1 MDHRRHE
8 EKEEAS
14 PQQKANKRCKEKE
27 DQLINNYLLISEQ
40 NLTIWVIK
48 SVRINYETCVGM
60 LLRTYISAAGEIG
73 TLFPY

>member
-40 NLTIWVIK
+40 NLTI
-48 SVRINYETCVGM
+48 
-60 LLRTYISAAGEIG
+60 
-73 TLFPY
+73 